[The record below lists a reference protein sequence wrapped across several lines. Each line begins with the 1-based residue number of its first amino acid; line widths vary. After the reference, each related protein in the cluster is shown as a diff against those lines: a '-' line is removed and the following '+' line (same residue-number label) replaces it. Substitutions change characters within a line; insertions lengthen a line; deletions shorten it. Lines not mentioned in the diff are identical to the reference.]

1 MSFAVKVAFTSRKLA
16 WMRLGIAVAVA
27 QHANGHINATIY
39 RYQLIY
45 LAVSI
50 DNSATA
56 AYERY
61 LLQGEIVPGYRV
73 HSESIRTTNA
83 GIISSISSRPNYTS
97 MGPRNDMQLF
107 YK

>member
-16 WMRLGIAVAVA
+16 WMRLGIAVAGTTRKRSHKGDYIPISA
-27 QHANGHINATIY
+27 YIS
-39 RYQLIY
+39 
-45 LAVSI
+45 AVSV

-61 LLQGEIVPGYRV
+61 PVQGYIIPGYRV
-73 HSESIRTTNA
+73 LSESIRTTNA

-97 MGPRNDMQLF
+97 MGPSNDMQLF